1 MPTFPSTG
9 SSVPS
14 AHREKRVFSLFWVV
28 SILWLIL
35 GMHFFMHNPGGA
47 GLYLPFNAWGWI
59 FASLAI
65 GLGLWQITLR
75 QRLVFS
81 PLQAGLWIGALL
93 LLLPML
99 YPGFE
104 FKDYAIPRL
113 LGLFAGLLFL
123 FGLYQWRFNRLQRDR
138 LLYLILIAIAIEALL
153 GLVQFY
159 LLTPGNCIGYDTKA
173 NRPYGIF
180 QQPNVMATFMATG
193 LALAIWLEL
202 RREGGR
208 LLMALRYGVIV
219 SAALLLVVL
228 QSRVGQLGGLL
239 ALLLLTPQLHRQH
252 LLSRVL
258 ALVILAIAIGLLS
271 QYWMAGVKRGLEIYQ
286 SGGMRSVYWPY
297 AAKLIA
303 QAPWSGWGYGSFE
316 SVFLH
321 HYMADKALNP
331 SMVQIEYNLDH
342 PHNEFLYWAIEGG
355 IAPMVGMVIMGGA
368 ILWRLMRVRWVNG
381 IALLA
386 LVTPILL
393 HTQTEYPLYHA
404 IVLWWLLLTLIY
416 IIDSEI
422 EETAMASCGVSSWW
436 DVTYRP
442 WLLLRFMAIAI
453 PLLVVPF
460 MLTAI
465 HTAWVV
471 TKYERGGYKDPGLL
485 LDIVNPMAWLTRV
498 EFDVNSVRLMV
509 GLQTNNKVELEAYLK
524 WGQAFVRHTP
534 RANIYANMVIALDA
548 LGRTDEASK
557 IRAEAL
563 KLYPTEPLLTG
574 SAATAVISGVDQS
587 DKSILK
593 NK

>member
-1 MPTFPSTG
+1 MTLKLIMISL
-9 SSVPS
+9 SV
-14 AHREKRVFSLFWVV
+14 LYWV
-28 SILWLIL
+28 L
-35 GMHFFMHNPGGA
+35 GVHFFMHNPGGA
-47 GLYLPFNAWGWI
+47 GLYLPFNAWGWV

-65 GLGLWQITLR
+65 GLGFWQVTLR
-75 QRLVFS
+75 QRLLFS

-99 YPGFE
+99 YSGFA

-123 FGLYQWRFNRLQRDR
+123 FGLYQWRFDKAQRDR
-138 LLYLILIAIAIEALL
+138 LLYLILVAIAMEAVL

-159 LLTPGNCIGYDTKA
+159 LLTPGNWIGYDTKA

-202 RREGGR
+202 RRGGGR
-208 LLMALRYGVIV
+208 LLMALRYGVIL

-228 QSRVGQLGGLL
+228 QSRVGQLGALL
-239 ALLLLTPQLHRQH
+239 ALFLLMSQLYRQQ
-252 LLSRVL
+252 LLWRIL
-258 ALVILAIAIGLLS
+258 GLVILAVAIGLLS
-271 QYWMAGVKRGLEIYQ
+271 QYWLAGAKRGLEIYQ
-286 SGGMRSVYWPY
+286 SGGMRSIYWSY

-316 SVFLH
+316 SIFLH
-321 HYMADKALNP
+321 HYMADKVLDP

-342 PHNEFLYWAIEGG
+342 PHNEFLYWAVEGG

-368 ILWRLMRVRWVNG
+368 LSLRLIGVLPVNAMG
-381 IALLA
+381 LLA

-393 HTQTEYPLYHA
+393 HTQMEYPLYHA

-416 IIDSEI
+416 IIDTEI
-422 EETAMASCGVSSWW
+422 EETNLASQGFSSWW
-436 DVTYRP
+436 DMECRP

-471 TKYERGGYKDPGLL
+471 TKYERGGYKEPTLL

-509 GLQTNNKVELEAYLK
+509 GLQTNNKTELEAYLE
-524 WGQAFVRHTP
+524 WGQAFVHHTP
-534 RANIYANMVIALDA
+534 RANIYANMVIALNA
-548 LGRTDEASK
+548 LGRTEEANAM
-557 IRAEAL
+557 RAEAL

-574 SAATAVISGVDQS
+574 SASQAVITGVDQS
-587 DKSILK
+587 GKNITK

>member
-1 MPTFPSTG
+1 MLTRLMMVSC
-9 SSVPS
+9 
-14 AHREKRVFSLFWVV
+14 ALYWLF
-28 SILWLIL
+28 

-59 FASLAI
+59 FASLVI
-65 GLGLWQITLR
+65 GLGLWHVTLC
-75 QRLVFS
+75 QHLIVS
-81 PLQAGLWIGALL
+81 PLQAGLLIGASL

-99 YPGFE
+99 YPGFA

-123 FGLYQWRFNRLQRDR
+123 FGLYQWRFDKAQRDR
-138 LLYLILIAIAIEALL
+138 LLYLIFIAIAMEAVL

-159 LLTPGNCIGYDTKA
+159 LLTPGNWIGYDTKA

-193 LALAIWLEL
+193 IALAIWLEL
-202 RREGGR
+202 RSNEHVW
-208 LLMALRYGVIV
+208 LRGVSYWVIW
-219 SAALLLVVL
+219 AASLLLIVL

-239 ALLLLTPQLHRQH
+239 AFILLGPQLHRQG
-252 LLSRVL
+252 LLVRMLCLVL
-258 ALVILAIAIGLLS
+258 LGALVGLAS
-271 QYWMAGVKRGLEIYQ
+271 QYWVSGVSRGMNEYL
-286 SGGMRSVYWPY
+286 SGGARSDIWPFTLY
-297 AAKLIA
+297 LLF
-303 QAPWSGWGYGSFE
+303 QNLLLGVGYGGFE
-316 SVFLH
+316 STFFHAYTEVRQV
-321 HYMADKALNP
+321 DPNIG
-331 SMVQIEYNLDH
+331 MVIYNLDH
-342 PHNEFLYWAIEGG
+342 PHNEFLYWAVEGG

-368 ILWRLMRVRWVNG
+368 LLWRLASVRWVNAMG
-381 IALLA
+381 LLA

-416 IIDSEI
+416 IIDTEI
-422 EETAMASCGVSSWW
+422 EETNLASQGFSSWW
-436 DVTYRP
+436 DMECRP

-471 TKYERGGYKDPGLL
+471 TKYERGGYKEPALL

-509 GLQTNNKVELEAYLK
+509 GLQTNNKTELEAYLE
-524 WGQAFVRHTP
+524 WGQSFVRHTP
-534 RANIYANMVIALDA
+534 RANIYANMVIALNA
-548 LGRTDEASK
+548 LGRTEEANTM
-557 IRAEAL
+557 RAEAL
-563 KLYPTEPLLTG
+563 KLYPAEPLLTG
-574 SAATAVISGVDQS
+574 SASQAVITGVDQS
-587 DKSILK
+587 GKNITK

>member
-1 MPTFPSTG
+1 MTLKLIMISL
-9 SSVPS
+9 SV
-14 AHREKRVFSLFWVV
+14 LYWV
-28 SILWLIL
+28 L
-35 GMHFFMHNPGGA
+35 GVHFFMHNPGGA
-47 GLYLPFNAWGWI
+47 GLYLPFNAWGWV

-65 GLGLWQITLR
+65 GLGLWQVTLR

-99 YPGFE
+99 YSGFAL
-104 FKDYAIPRL
+104 KDYAIPRL

-123 FGLYQWRFNRLQRDR
+123 FGLYQWRFDKAQRDR
-138 LLYLILIAIAIEALL
+138 LLYLILVAIAMEALL

-159 LLTPGNCIGYDTKA
+159 LLTPGNWIGYDTKA

-202 RREGGR
+202 RRGGGR
-208 LLMALRYGVIV
+208 LLMALRYGVIL

-239 ALLLLTPQLHRQH
+239 ALFLLMPQLYRQQ
-252 LLSRVL
+252 LLWRIL
-258 ALVILAIAIGLLS
+258 GLVILAVAIGLLS
-271 QYWMAGVKRGLEIYQ
+271 QYWLAGAKRGLEIYQ
-286 SGGMRSVYWPY
+286 SGGMRSIYWSY

-316 SVFLH
+316 SIFLH
-321 HYMADKALNP
+321 HYMADKVLDP

-342 PHNEFLYWAIEGG
+342 PHNEFLYWAVEGG

-368 ILWRLMRVRWVNG
+368 LFFRLIRVPLVNAMG
-381 IALLA
+381 LLA

-393 HTQTEYPLYHA
+393 HTQMEYPLYHA

-416 IIDSEI
+416 SIDTEI
-422 EETAMASCGVSSWW
+422 EESNLVSHGRSSWW
-436 DVTYRP
+436 DMECRP

-471 TKYERGGYKDPGLL
+471 TKYERGGYKEPTLL

-509 GLQTNNKVELEAYLK
+509 GLQTNNKTELEAYLE

-534 RANIYANMVIALDA
+534 RANIYANMVIALNA
-548 LGRTDEASK
+548 LGRREEANTM
-557 IRAEAL
+557 RVEAL

-574 SAATAVISGVDQS
+574 SASQAVITGVD
-587 DKSILK
+587 KSGKNITK

>member
-1 MPTFPSTG
+1 MI
-9 SSVPS
+9 
-14 AHREKRVFSLFWVV
+14 KYLRVLFGVLC
-28 SILWLIL
+28 IAYWLL

-47 GLYLPFNAWGWI
+47 GLYLPFNAWGWV

-65 GLGLWQITLR
+65 GLGLWQVTLR
-75 QRLVFS
+75 QRLLFS

-99 YPGFE
+99 YPGFAL
-104 FKDYAIPRL
+104 KDYAIPRL

-123 FGLYQWRFNRLQRDR
+123 FGLYQWCFNKAQRDR
-138 LLYLILIAIAIEALL
+138 LLYLILIAIAMEVVL

-159 LLTPGNCIGYDTKA
+159 LLTPGNWIGYDTKA

-193 LALAIWLEL
+193 FALAIWLEL

-208 LLMALRYGVIV
+208 LLMALRYGVIL

-239 ALLLLTPQLHRQH
+239 ALFLLMPQLYRQR
-252 LLSRVL
+252 LLWRIL
-258 ALVILAIAIGLLS
+258 GLVILAVAIGLLS
-271 QYWMAGVKRGLEIYQ
+271 QYWLAGAKRGLEIYQ
-286 SGGMRSVYWPY
+286 SGGMRSIYWPY
-297 AAKLIA
+297 AVKLIA

-342 PHNEFLYWAIEGG
+342 PHNEFLYWAVEGG
-355 IAPMVGMVIMGGA
+355 IAPMIGMVIMGGA
-368 ILWRLMRVRWVNG
+368 LLWRLASVRWVHAMG
-381 IALLA
+381 LLA

-404 IVLWWLLLTLIY
+404 IVLWLLLLTLIY
-416 IIDSEI
+416 IIDTEI
-422 EETAMASCGVSSWW
+422 EETNLASQGFSSWW
-436 DVTYRP
+436 DMECRP

-471 TKYERGGYKDPGLL
+471 TKYERGGYKEPTLL
-485 LDIVNPMAWLTRV
+485 LDIINPMAWLTRV

-509 GLQTNNKVELEAYLK
+509 GLQTNNKTELEAYLE

-534 RANIYANMVIALDA
+534 RANIYANMVIALNA
-548 LGRTDEASK
+548 LGRTEEANTM
-557 IRAEAL
+557 RTEAL
-563 KLYPTEPLLTG
+563 KLYPTEPLLTR
-574 SAATAVISGVDQS
+574 SASQAVITGVDQS
-587 DKSILK
+587 GNNITK

>member
-1 MPTFPSTG
+1 MMVL
-9 SSVPS
+9 SV
-14 AHREKRVFSLFWVV
+14 LYG
-28 SILWLIL
+28 LL

-47 GLYLPFNAWGWI
+47 GLYLPFNAWGWV

-65 GLGLWQITLR
+65 GLGLWQVTLR
-75 QRLVFS
+75 QCLVFS

-99 YPGFE
+99 YPGFAL
-104 FKDYAIPRL
+104 KDYAIPRL

-123 FGLYQWRFNRLQRDR
+123 FGLYQWCFNRLQRDR
-138 LLYLILIAIAIEALL
+138 LLYLILIAIAMEAVL

-159 LLTPGNCIGYDTKA
+159 LLTPGNWIGYDTKA

-193 LALAIWLEL
+193 IALAVWLEL
-202 RREGGR
+202 RRESGR
-208 LLMALRYGVIV
+208 LLMALRYSVIL

-228 QSRVGQLGGLL
+228 QSRVGQLGGLI
-239 ALLLLTPQLHRQH
+239 ALFLLMPQLHRQH

-258 ALVILAIAIGLLS
+258 ALVILAVAIGLLS
-271 QYWMAGVKRGLEIYQ
+271 QYWMAGISRGLDIYQ
-286 SGGMRSVYWPY
+286 SGGARSDIWPFTY
-297 AAKLIA
+297 SLVMQNWLVGI
-303 QAPWSGWGYGSFE
+303 GYGGFE
-316 SVFLH
+316 STFL
-321 HYMADKALNP
+321 YRYVEARSLSPDIGME
-331 SMVQIEYNLDH
+331 IYNLDH
-342 PHNEFLYWAIEGG
+342 PHNEFLYWAVEGG
-355 IAPMVGMVIMGGA
+355 IAPMIGMVIMGGA
-368 ILWRLMRVRWVNG
+368 LLWRLASVRWVNAMG
-381 IALLA
+381 LLA

-393 HTQTEYPLYHA
+393 HIQTEYPLYHA

-416 IIDSEI
+416 IIDTEI
-422 EETAMASCGVSSWW
+422 EETRLASRACSSWW
-436 DVTYRP
+436 DMECRP

-471 TKYERGGYKDPGLL
+471 TKYERGGYKEPTLL

-509 GLQTNNKVELEAYLK
+509 GLQTSNKAELEAYLE

-534 RANIYANMVIALDA
+534 RANIYANMVIALNA
-548 LGRTDEASK
+548 LGRTEEANAM
-557 IRAEAL
+557 RAAAL
-563 KLYPTEPLLTG
+563 KLYQSEPLLTG
-574 SAATAVISGVDQS
+574 SATTAVITGVDQS
-587 DKSILK
+587 GKNIIK

>member
-1 MPTFPSTG
+1 MLTRLMM
-9 SSVPS
+9 VLC
-14 AHREKRVFSLFWVV
+14 VLY
-28 SILWLIL
+28 WLC

-47 GLYLPFNAWGWI
+47 GLYLPFNTWGWI

-65 GLGLWQITLR
+65 GLGLWQVTLR

-81 PLQAGLWIGALL
+81 PLQAGLWMGAIL
-93 LLLPML
+93 LLLPMF

-123 FGLYQWRFNRLQRDR
+123 FGLYQWRFNRWQRDR
-138 LLYLILIAIAIEALL
+138 LLYLILIAIAIEAVL

-159 LLTPGNCIGYDTKA
+159 LLTPGNWIGYDTNA

-180 QQPNVMATFMATG
+180 QQPNVMASFMATG
-193 LALAIWLEL
+193 LAMAIWLEL
-202 RREGGR
+202 RSESSR
-208 LLMALRYGVIV
+208 LLMALRYGVIL
-219 SAALLLVVL
+219 SATLLLVVL

-239 ALLLLTPQLHRQH
+239 ALFLLMPQLYRQR
-252 LLSRVL
+252 LLWRIL
-258 ALVILAIAIGLLS
+258 ALVIVALALGLLS
-271 QYWMAGVKRGLEIYQ
+271 QYGMAGVKRGVEIYQ
-286 SGGMRSVYWPY
+286 SGGMRSIYWPY

-342 PHNEFLYWAIEGG
+342 PHNEFLYWAVEGG
-355 IAPMVGMVIMGGA
+355 IAPMVGIVIMGGA
-368 ILWRLMRVRWVNG
+368 LLWRLASVRWVNAMG
-381 IALLA
+381 LFA

-416 IIDSEI
+416 SIDTEI
-422 EETAMASCGVSSWW
+422 EESNVVSHGVSSWW
-436 DVTYRP
+436 DKECRL

-471 TKYERGGYKDPGLL
+471 TKYERGGYKEPALL
-485 LDIVNPMAWLTRV
+485 LDIVNPIAWLTRV

-509 GLQTNNKVELEAYLK
+509 GLQTSNKAELEAYLE

-534 RANIYANMVIALDA
+534 RANIYANMVIALNA
-548 LGRTDEASK
+548 LGRTEEANAM
-557 IRAEAL
+557 RTAAL

-574 SAATAVISGVDQS
+574 SAAKAVMTGVDQPA
-587 DKSILK
+587 K
-593 NK
+593 NITKNN